1 MGKFV
6 RPMTDSDIVMSREEV
21 REFDWRAINVVGV
34 PGVVLMENAGRGCCE
49 VIIERLGDN
58 EGARVFIICGG
69 GNNGGDGYVIAR
81 HLANTGFRPKVALC
95 CDAGKIQ
102 GDGRINLD
110 IIEQMDIP
118 ISRIEMKA
126 DQLSEQIKAIAGDSD
141 MIIDAIFG
149 TGLKGEVRG
158 EYIELLEAV
167 NSQCIPILS
176 VDIPSGLDCDTGE
189 VLGGCIKAMATVTFV
204 AVKKGF
210 TNPNAVNYTGEIYIA
225 SIGIA

>member
-1 MGKFV
+1 
-6 RPMTDSDIVMSREEV
+6 
-21 REFDWRAINVVGV
+21 
-34 PGVVLMENAGRGCCE
+34 
-49 VIIERLGDN
+49 
-58 EGARVFIICGG
+58 
-69 GNNGGDGYVIAR
+69 
-81 HLANTGFRPKVALC
+81 
-95 CDAGKIQ
+95 
-102 GDGRINLD
+102 
-110 IIEQMDIP
+110 
-118 ISRIEMKA
+118 MKA

-167 NSQCIPILS
+167 NSQGIPILS

-204 AVKKGF
+204 AVKKSF